1 MWTRKQFIQT
11 GLMGLSAMGI
21 GPWMLKTNE
30 LTRFPYEPNQYNLDQ
45 YFPRYKDFAPMV
57 PVWNVTPDIDR
68 CIHRFHLSSP
78 FSPSGRYL
86 GLTRLLR
93 EDRAPKPGEIA
104 EIVLVDLF
112 SGNQTII
119 AQTKGWDS
127 QLGAQVQWGLTDE
140 ELYFNDVNTSTWTPY
155 AIKLNPLTG
164 EKKILD
170 GAVYDVSPNGK
181 WLVST
186 DLKNIGYTQA
196 GYGVIVPKDQ
206 ITFNQGAS
214 ETDGVFV
221 TNTQTGQTR
230 MIASYKKIVDEC
242 SPTID
247 IHRYGPGDFY
257 GFHTM
262 WNSQS
267 NRIMLV
273 LRFVPHN
280 GDRAKPMLI
289 TMNEH
294 GEDIHLAIPTSEWA
308 DKGGNHPNWHPDGND
323 LIMNLNIDGTGERF
337 VKARYDGSTLVKM
350 TEVPANR
357 GHISVHPNGK
367 LLLNDAYPH
376 KDYAFF
382 DTTAP
387 IWLVDME
394 RHWKHT
400 LIRFESV
407 TKYFEKNPSEA
418 RDMRVDPHPV
428 WDTKTYTHIAFNAV
442 ENGTRRVF
450 VADLSKFVTNS

>member
-1 MWTRKQFIQT
+1 MWTRKKFVQT

-30 LTRFPYEPNQYNLDQ
+30 LSQFPYEPNQYNLDQ
-45 YFPRYKDFAPMV
+45 YFPRYKDFSPMV

-86 GLTRLLR
+86 GLTRLPH

-104 EIVLVDLF
+104 EIVLVDLLTG
-112 SGNQTII
+112 SQTII
-119 AQTKGWDS
+119 AETRGWDT
-127 QLGAQVQWGLTDE
+127 QLGAQVQWGTTDE
-140 ELYFNDVNTSTWTPY
+140 ELYYNDVDISSWRAY

-164 EKKILD
+164 EKKILN
-170 GAVYDVSPNGK
+170 GTVYDVSLDGK

-186 DLKNIGYTQA
+186 DLKSIGYTQS

-206 ITFNQGAS
+206 IIFNQGAS
-214 ETDGVFV
+214 ENDGVFV
-221 TNTQTGQTR
+221 TNTETGKSR
-230 MIASYKKIVDEC
+230 MIASYKKIVDQC
-242 SPTID
+242 IPSID
-247 IHRYGPGDFY
+247 IQKYGPGDFY

-262 WNSQS
+262 WNSKS
-267 NRIMLV
+267 SRIMLV
-273 LRFVPHN
+273 LRFVPHS

-289 TMNEH
+289 TMNNR
-294 GEDIHLAIPTSEWA
+294 GEEIHLAIPSSEWA
-308 DKGGNHPNWHPDGND
+308 DKGGNHPNWHPDGEH
-323 LIMNLNIDGTGERF
+323 LIMNLNIDGKGERF
-337 VKARYDGSTLVKM
+337 VKARYDGSTLEKM
-350 TEVPANR
+350 TDVPANR

-376 KDYAFF
+376 KDYAFL

-387 IWLVDME
+387 IWLVDIE